1 MKSLEIFGKIG
12 MKSNEGGEIMVER
25 KDRTEQIAFTVTADE
40 KNQIVDAARR
50 EDMSVS
56 MYCRRNLLKA
66 NGDK

>member
-1 MKSLEIFGKIG
+1 MKPK
-12 MKSNEGGEIMVER
+12 EGGEIMVER